1 MDNLHFWYGNEE
13 KEHIQIIL
21 SKYIEY
27 LQNKEILIVER
38 NYYIFEEY
46 SSESM
51 VTFDKVQLNN
61 KIIYL
66 STTWSNDGVPTN
78 FQKIDEESFFL
89 MQQKTNKRK
98 ISKLQKKEKK
108 FAKNSI
114 QINKNSKKKMDKD
127 MKKLDDLI
135 LSNMYKQFNQ
145 LSIVELLMKK
155 KELIEENKK
164 LNEEKE
170 KLIKFNKE
178 KIKILDSIINTEL
191 SDDSSTSETTL
202 ELNTQTNFE
211 NNKF

>member
-98 ISKLQKKEKK
+98 ISKLQKKEKN
-108 FAKNSI
+108 FAINSI
-114 QINKNSKKKMDKD
+114 QINKNSKKMDKD

-170 KLIKFNKE
+170 FNKE

>member
-98 ISKLQKKEKK
+98 ISKLQQKKEKN
-108 FAKNSI
+108 FAINSI

-170 KLIKFNKE
+170 FNKE